1 MLSVSNVS
9 LRYGKRVLFEDV
21 NLKFTG
27 GNCYGIIGANGAGK
41 STFLKIISGEIE
53 PNSGSVDLEPGKRMA
68 VLSQNHFAFDEYP
81 VLQTVL
87 RGHHKLWQI
96 MEEKDALYAKED
108 FTDED
113 GIKASELE
121 AEFAE
126 MDGWNA
132 ESDAA
137 TILSNLGIEEDQ
149 HEKLVKELSGN
160 QKVRVLLAQCLFGN
174 PDVLLMD
181 EPTNDLDVETIRW
194 LEDFLAGFENTVL
207 VVSHDRHFLDN
218 VCTHVCDIDYSRI
231 KIFTGNYSFWYQSSQ
246 LALRQRGDQNK
257 KAEEK
262 KKELQEFIARFSANV
277 AKSRQATARKKMLE
291 KLDIEEIQPSTRR
304 YPGIVFKQER
314 EVGDQILTIDSL
326 SASNAN
332 EVLFSNLNFTV
343 NKGDKIAFIS
353 RNTLALNTFFKVLWG
368 EVKPDS
374 GTVNWGVTVNMGYLP
389 NDNASFFT
397 SPLNLVD
404 WLRQYSVEKDETFI
418 RGFLGRMLFSGEE
431 TQKMCNVL
439 SGGEKVRCML
449 SKMMIQNPN
458 VLLLDEPTNHLDL
471 ESIQALNNG
480 LVDYGGIILF
490 HSHDQEVIS
499 SIANRIIEI
508 TPNGMIDKY
517 MSYEEYAE
525 DKGIKERKNE
535 LYQGVAKKN

>member
-1 MLSVSNVS
+1 MLTVSNIS
-9 LRYGKRVLFEDV
+9 LRFGKRVLFEDV
-21 NLKFTG
+21 NLKFTA

-41 STFLKIISGEIE
+41 STLVKIIAGEIE
-53 PNSGSVDLEPGKRMA
+53 PNTGSVDLEPGKRMA
-68 VLSQNHFAFDEYP
+68 VLKQNHFEFDEIP

-87 RGHHKLWQI
+87 RGHHRLWAI
-96 MEEKDALYAKED
+96 MEEKDALYAKAD

-113 GIKASELE
+113 GMRASELE
-121 AEFAE
+121 AQFAE

-137 TILSNLGIEEDQ
+137 TLLSNLGIAEAW
-149 HEKLVKELSGN
+149 HEKLMKELSGN
-160 QKVRVLLAQCLFGN
+160 QKVRVLLAQALFGN

-194 LEDFLAGFENTVL
+194 LEEFLAGFENTVL

-231 KIFTGNYSFWYQSSQ
+231 KIFSGNYTFWYQSSQ
-246 LALRQRGDQNK
+246 LALRQRSDQNK

-304 YPGIVFKQER
+304 YPGIIFKQER
-314 EVGDQILTIDSL
+314 EVGDQILTLDSV
-326 SASNAN
+326 SCS
-332 EVLFSNLNFTV
+332 VGGTKLFGNINFTV
-343 NKGDKIAFIS
+343 NKGDKIAFLS
-353 RNTLALNTFFKVLWG
+353 RNTLALNTLFKILWG

-374 GTVNWGVTVNMGYLP
+374 GEVKWGVTVKMGYLP
-389 NDNASFFT
+389 NDNSEYFEK
-397 SPLNLVD
+397 PINLVD
-404 WLRQYSVEKDETFI
+404 WLRQFSAEKDETFI

-449 SKMMIQNPN
+449 SKMMIENPN
-458 VLLLDEPTNHLDL
+458 VGIFDEPTNHLDL

-480 LVDYGGIILF
+480 LIDFAGIVLM
-490 HSHDQEVIS
+490 HSHDQEVINTV
-499 SIANRIIEI
+499 ANRIIEI

-517 MSYEEYAE
+517 MTYEEFAE
-525 DKGIKERKNE
+525 DDAVQQRRAE
-535 LYQGVAKKN
+535 LYGAVK

>member
-1 MLSVSNVS
+1 MLTVSNIS
-9 LRYGKRVLFEDV
+9 LRFGKRVLFEDV
-21 NLKFTG
+21 NLKFTA

-41 STFLKIISGEIE
+41 STLVKIIAGEIE
-53 PNSGSVDLEPGKRMA
+53 PNTGSVDLEPGKRMA
-68 VLSQNHFAFDEYP
+68 VLKQNHFEFDEIP

-87 RGHHKLWQI
+87 RGHHRLWSI
-96 MEEKDALYAKED
+96 MEEKDALYAKAD

-113 GIKASELE
+113 GMRASELE
-121 AEFAE
+121 AQFAE

-137 TILSNLGIEEDQ
+137 TLLSNLGIEESI
-149 HEKLVKELSGN
+149 HEKLMKELSGN
-160 QKVRVLLAQCLFGN
+160 QKVRVLLAQALFGN

-194 LEDFLAGFENTVL
+194 LEEFLAGFENTVL

-231 KIFTGNYSFWYQSSQ
+231 KIFSGNYSFWYQSSQ
-246 LALRQRGDQNK
+246 LALRQRSDQNK

-304 YPGIVFKQER
+304 YPGIIFKQER
-314 EVGDQILTIDSL
+314 EVGDQILTLDNVSCSIG
-326 SASNAN
+326 SNK
-332 EVLFSNLNFTV
+332 LFGNINFTV
-343 NKGDKIAFIS
+343 NKGDKIAFLS
-353 RNTLALNTFFKVLWG
+353 RNTLALNTLFKVLWG

-374 GTVNWGVTVNMGYLP
+374 GEVKWGVTVKMGFLP
-389 NDNASFFT
+389 NDNSAYFEK
-397 SPLNLVD
+397 PINLVD
-404 WLRQYSVEKDETFI
+404 WLRQYSTEKDETFI

-449 SKMMIQNPN
+449 SKMMIENPN
-458 VLLLDEPTNHLDL
+458 VGVFDEPTNHLDL

-480 LVDYGGIILF
+480 LIEYAGIVLM
-490 HSHDQEVIS
+490 HSHDQEVINTV
-499 SIANRIIEI
+499 ANRIIEI

-517 MSYEEYAE
+517 MTYEEFAE
-525 DKGIKERKNE
+525 DASVQQRRAE
-535 LYQGVAKKN
+535 LYGSVK

>member
-1 MLSVSNVS
+1 MLTVSNVS
-9 LRYGKRVLFEDV
+9 LRFGKRVLFDEV
-21 NLKFTG
+21 NLKFTR

-41 STFLKIISGEIE
+41 STFLKILSGEIE
-53 PNSGSVDLEPGKRMA
+53 PNTGSVDMEPGKRMT
-68 VLSQNHFAFDEYP
+68 VLKQNHFEFDEFP
-81 VLQTVL
+81 VLQTVI
-87 RGHHKLWQI
+87 RGHQKLWDI
-96 MEEKDALYAKED
+96 MAEKDALYSKED
-108 FTDED
+108 FTEED
-113 GIKASELE
+113 GMRASELE
-121 AEFAE
+121 ADFAE

-137 TILSNLGIEEDQ
+137 TLLSSLGIQEEF
-149 HEKLVKELSGN
+149 HEKLLKELSGN
-160 QKVRVLLAQCLFGN
+160 QKVRVLIAQALFGN

-181 EPTNDLDVETIRW
+181 EPTNDLDVDTIRW

-231 KIFTGNYSFWYQSSQ
+231 KIFSGNYTFWYQSSQ
-246 LALRQRGDQNK
+246 LALRQRSDQNK

-291 KLDIEEIQPSTRR
+291 RLDIEEIQPSTRK
-304 YPGIVFKQER
+304 YPGIFFKQSR
-314 EVGDQILTIDSL
+314 EVGDQILTVENL
-326 SASNAN
+326 SYKTESGDY
-332 EVLFSNLNFTV
+332 LFKDVNFTV

-353 RNTLALNTFFKVLWG
+353 RNTLALNTLFKVLWG
-368 EVKPDS
+368 DATPSS
-374 GTVNWGVTVNMGYLP
+374 GEFGWGVTVTMSYLP
-389 NDNASFFT
+389 NENEKFFT
-397 SPLNLVD
+397 EKINLVD
-404 WLRQYSVEKDETFI
+404 WLRQYSTEKDETFI

-431 TQKMCNVL
+431 TQKLCTVL

-449 SKMMIQNPN
+449 SKMMMENPN
-458 VLLLDEPTNHLDL
+458 VGLFDEPTNHLDL

-480 LVDYGGIILF
+480 MMEYAGIVLF
-490 HSHDQEVIS
+490 HSHDQEVMN

-517 MSYEEYAE
+517 MKYEEYAE
-525 DKGIKERKNE
+525 DAQIKERKKE
-535 LYQGVAKKN
+535 LYNS

>member
-1 MLSVSNVS
+1 MLTVSNIS
-9 LRYGKRVLFEDV
+9 LRFGKRVLFEDV
-21 NLKFTG
+21 NLKFTA

-41 STFLKIISGEIE
+41 STLVKIIAGEIE
-53 PNSGSVDLEPGKRMA
+53 PNTGSVDLEPGKRMA
-68 VLSQNHFAFDEYP
+68 VLKQNHFEFDEIP

-87 RGHHKLWQI
+87 RGHHRLWAI
-96 MEEKDALYAKED
+96 MEEKDALYAKAD

-113 GIKASELE
+113 GMRASELE
-121 AEFAE
+121 AQFAE

-137 TILSNLGIEEDQ
+137 TLLSNLGIEESI
-149 HEKLVKELSGN
+149 HEKLMKELSGN
-160 QKVRVLLAQCLFGN
+160 QKVRVLLAQALFGN

-194 LEDFLAGFENTVL
+194 LEEFLAGFENTVL

-231 KIFTGNYSFWYQSSQ
+231 KIFSGNYSFWYQSSQ
-246 LALRQRGDQNK
+246 LALRQRSDQNK

-304 YPGIVFKQER
+304 YPGIFFKQER
-314 EVGDQILTIDSL
+314 EVGDQILTLDNVSCSIG
-326 SASNAN
+326 SNK
-332 EVLFSNLNFTV
+332 LFGNLNFTV
-343 NKGDKIAFIS
+343 NKGDKIAFLS
-353 RNTLALNTFFKVLWG
+353 RNTLALNTLFKVLWG

-374 GTVNWGVTVNMGYLP
+374 GEVKWGVTVKMGFLP
-389 NDNASFFT
+389 NDNSAYFEK
-397 SPLNLVD
+397 PINLVD
-404 WLRQYSVEKDETFI
+404 WLRQYSTEKDETFI

-449 SKMMIQNPN
+449 SKMMIENPN
-458 VLLLDEPTNHLDL
+458 VGVFDEPTNHLDL

-480 LVDYGGIILF
+480 LIEYAGIVLM
-490 HSHDQEVIS
+490 HSHDQEVINTV
-499 SIANRIIEI
+499 ANRIIEI

-517 MSYEEYAE
+517 MTYEEFAE
-525 DKGIKERKNE
+525 DPSVQQRRAE
-535 LYQGVAKKN
+535 LYGSVK